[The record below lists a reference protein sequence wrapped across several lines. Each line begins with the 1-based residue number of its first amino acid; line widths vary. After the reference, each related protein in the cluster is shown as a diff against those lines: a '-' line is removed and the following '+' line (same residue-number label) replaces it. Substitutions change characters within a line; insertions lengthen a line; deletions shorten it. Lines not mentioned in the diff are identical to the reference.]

1 MRGGGYTAKA
11 NGAGNRAGLYTR
23 QGSAG
28 KILKQLLD
36 NLVAVRIIKYMLNY
50 QLDKTFAAL
59 ADPTRRAMVERLVRG
74 PATVSELAKPL
85 PMSLPAAMLHLK
97 VLEESGLV
105 TSQKV
110 GRVRTCRID
119 PKMLS
124 QAEQWVSERR
134 QMWERSLDRLGA
146 FLDETK
152 PESET

>member
-1 MRGGGYTAKA
+1 
-11 NGAGNRAGLYTR
+11 
-23 QGSAG
+23 
-28 KILKQLLD
+28 
-36 NLVAVRIIKYMLNY
+36 MLNY

-59 ADPTRRAMVERLVRG
+59 ADPTPRALVARLVQG
-74 PATVSELAKPL
+74 PATVSELARPL

-124 QAEQWVSERR
+124 QAEHWVSERR

-146 FLDETK
+146 FLDQNEDQA
-152 PESET
+152 